1 MMSTEGTLPHR
12 SIYMI
17 AHPTPANHR
26 KHDLVTL
33 GGWAMAT
40 GRGWLVTAVQ
50 RALVREG
57 LTHA

>member
-1 MMSTEGTLPHR
+1 
-12 SIYMI
+12 MI
-17 AHPTPANHR
+17 PHPTPRHHR
-26 KHDLVTL
+26 KHHLVTL
-33 GGWAMAT
+33 GVWAMAT

>member
-1 MMSTEGTLPHR
+1 
-12 SIYMI
+12 MI

>member
-1 MMSTEGTLPHR
+1 
-12 SIYMI
+12 MI
-17 AHPTPANHR
+17 AHRSPRHHR
-26 KHDLVTL
+26 KHALVTL
-33 GGWAMAT
+33 GEWAMAT